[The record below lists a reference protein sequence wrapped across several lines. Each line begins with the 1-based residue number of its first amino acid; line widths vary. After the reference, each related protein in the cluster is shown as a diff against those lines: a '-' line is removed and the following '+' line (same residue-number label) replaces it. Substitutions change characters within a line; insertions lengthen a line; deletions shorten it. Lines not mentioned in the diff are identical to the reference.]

1 MGEEERRQKI
11 ISLLN
16 RINIVLLIVDGIT
29 LFWKR
34 NLLPEKVP
42 FFYSR
47 PWGEEQ
53 LAAKEWLLLIPS
65 LSLLIFL
72 INWQLG
78 KLFFKKGESFLPM
91 VMESFALLFTVLGTI
106 TLLRIIFLIT

>member
-1 MGEEERRQKI
+1 MGEEEKPQKI
-11 ISLLN
+11 INLLN
-16 RINIVLLIVDGIT
+16 RINIASLIADGVA

-42 FFYSR
+42 LFYSR

-53 LAAKEWLLLIPS
+53 LAGREWLFSIPA

-78 KLFFKKGESFLPM
+78 KLLFKKKETFLPI
-91 VMESFALLFTVLGTI
+91 VIESFALLFSVLGTI